1 MTPGLRADRVGY
13 ETQGRELVR
22 DVTLDL
28 APGELLTIVG
38 PNGAG
43 KSTLCG
49 LLAGDLEPTGGEVEV
64 CGHPLRTLKPAV
76 LARLRSM
83 LSQHTYLRFPFTARE
98 VTMMG
103 RHPHVSR
110 WRSPA
115 ESDFAMAEHA
125 MESTQVLH
133 LAERIYPTL
142 SGGEQR
148 RVSLARVL
156 AQDTPVVLLDEPTTA
171 LDIGHQQLIMSLCR
185 RLAADGRAV
194 LAVLHDLN
202 LAGAFADRV
211 MVMSD
216 GRVVASGTPEEV
228 LSPDLLSAV
237 FNQPVMV
244 VPHPQTGKPV
254 VLAAFEESRRACPHG
269 AARWLREREPGDRA
283 REEENHECRQDK
295 RHNPR

>member
-1 MTPGLRADRVGY
+1 MTPGLHANGVGY
-13 ETQGRELVR
+13 ATQGRALVCN
-22 DVTLDL
+22 VTLDL
-28 APGELLTIVG
+28 HPGEVLAIVG

-49 LLAGDLEPTGGEVEV
+49 LLAGDLAPTEGDVEV
-64 CGHPLRTLKPAV
+64 CGRSLRSLKPAA

-98 VTMMG
+98 VALMG
-103 RHPHVSR
+103 RHPHIAR

-156 AQDTPVVLLDEPTTA
+156 AQDTPVVLLDEPTSA
-171 LDIGHQQLIMSLCR
+171 LDIGHQQLVMSLCR
-185 RLAADGRAV
+185 RLAAAGRAV

-216 GRVVASGTPEEV
+216 GEVVASGMPEEV
-228 LSPDLLSAV
+228 LCPELLSDV

-244 VPHPQTGKPV
+244 VPHPQTGAPV
-254 VLAAFEESRRACPHG
+254 VLAAFEEESVCMPARGSPA
-269 AARWLREREPGDRA
+269 AARA
-283 REEENHECRQDK
+283 RTWR
-295 RHNPR
+295 